1 MFCIIRHLMLVL
13 SVVVMTVSCSTTGSG
28 PEQIENIP
36 VIYKGFW
43 GPGRHKTLSME
54 TEWLASV
61 GANTFAISVSYS
73 PQGDG
78 TFKSHRKGWESSIIE
93 SVKRFHASGIKVFL
107 VVSPWLPWAKPE
119 KSLTDQYLN
128 SFEPAV
134 LHWAEISEQLGIEM
148 FSPANE
154 PDHVISGAAASD
166 WHQRILPKIRERY
179 SGLVVAKMAN
189 PIFAD
194 YKGYD
199 FIGITL
205 LGKRNKESIRRE
217 VMQMKKLAKRDGVQ
231 GVMISE
237 FSLPPGR
244 SPERSRGPK
253 PSGRKLANYLESVFE
268 ASRGMVHGYL
278 VGLPNWKVRGYPAE
292 DTLRKH
298 FYGND

>member
-1 MFCIIRHLMLVL
+1 
-13 SVVVMTVSCSTTGSG
+13 
-28 PEQIENIP
+28 
-36 VIYKGFW
+36 
-43 GPGRHKTLSME
+43 
-54 TEWLASV
+54 
-61 GANTFAISVSYS
+61 
-73 PQGDG
+73 
-78 TFKSHRKGWESSIIE
+78 
-93 SVKRFHASGIKVFL
+93 
-107 VVSPWLPWAKPE
+107 
-119 KSLTDQYLN
+119 
-128 SFEPAV
+128 
-134 LHWAEISEQLGIEM
+134 M

-205 LGKRNKESIRRE
+205 LEKRNKESIRRE

-253 PSGRKLANYLESVFE
+253 PSGRKLANYLEWLFLRHHEEWFTYILLDYRIGKYVVIRRKILLENIFIEMSKVECLLMLRCYGE
-268 ASRGMVHGYL
+268 AAMLLHYRRDQQRWSFPMTHPFDVRKFDRPFDQNRTLVAVIELSQTSWLVGGMVP
-278 VGLPNWKVRGYPAE
+278 GLSSPLTKFLLDAE
-292 DTLRKH
+292 RAV
-298 FYGND
+298 